1 MAAEM
6 RLRFND
12 DEIKQKLVNLA
23 FDLDIS
29 ANQLVNM
36 ILAAQFS
43 VRDRN
48 QLQLSLDF
56 LAFKREK
63 EHLLL

>member
-29 ANQLVNM
+29 LNQLVNM
-36 ILAAQFS
+36 ILSAHFS

-48 QLQLSLDF
+48 QLQLSLDL

-63 EHLLL
+63 EQLLL

>member
-48 QLQLSLDF
+48 QLQLSLDL

>member
-12 DEIKQKLVNLA
+12 DEIKQKVVNLA

-48 QLQLSLDF
+48 QLQLSLDL